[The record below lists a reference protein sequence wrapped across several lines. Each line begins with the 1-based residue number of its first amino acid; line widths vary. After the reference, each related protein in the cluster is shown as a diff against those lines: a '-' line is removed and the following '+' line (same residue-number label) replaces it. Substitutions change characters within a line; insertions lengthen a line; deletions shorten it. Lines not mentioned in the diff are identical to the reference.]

1 VERIHVLVRRMT
13 YYALIPLAVAA
24 MLSATPAFHA
34 QDSGTQVSQPGA
46 PGKKDAATQPAVPVP
61 PGGPIPAKGIKPA
74 PPTPIAEQ
82 KDTLK
87 ENDNWNPQWDVL
99 IEENLPAEMLSP
111 GIGKAVGAYCP
122 HFSSLPDVDKRAF
135 WAYLFQALSGAEA
148 GLIPT
153 TNVRHTD
160 PAVAVVDGVSHRMVR
175 SEGLLQLTYED
186 SERYGCD
193 FDWNHDK
200 PLPAHD
206 TGKTILQPRNN
217 LLCGIRIMKN
227 QLVDLH
233 EPLLTSKSY
242 WSTLRPGTQSY
253 RVFAKQ
259 MANAPAA
266 CGTKVPRS
274 PHRIDEN
281 VRVAKATV
289 PANHATSAQS
299 SHAGSQ

>member
-13 YYALIPLAVAA
+13 YSAVLPLAIAA
-24 MLSATPAFHA
+24 MLSATPAFQA
-34 QDSGTQVSQPGA
+34 QAPATQESQPGA
-46 PGKKDAATQPAVPVP
+46 PGKKDAAAEPAVPVP

-82 KDTLK
+82 KDTLN
-87 ENDNWNPQWDVL
+87 EDNNWNPQWDVV
-99 IEENLPAEMLSP
+99 IEENLPSEMLSP
-111 GIGKAVGAYCP
+111 GTGKAVGAYCP
-122 HFSSLPDVDKRAF
+122 RFSSLPDVDKRAF

-148 GLIPT
+148 GLKPT

-200 PLPAHD
+200 SLPAHD
-206 TGKTILQPRNN
+206 AAKTILQPKNN

-242 WSTLRPGTQSY
+242 WSTLRPSTLSY
-253 RVFAKQ
+253 RVFVKQ
-259 MANAPAA
+259 MANAPAT
-266 CGTKVPRS
+266 CGTKAPRS
-274 PHRIDEN
+274 PRRTDANI
-281 VRVAKATV
+281 RAAKATV
-289 PANHATSAQS
+289 Q
-299 SHAGSQ
+299 GSRAASQ

>member
-1 VERIHVLVRRMT
+1 MS
-13 YYALIPLAVAA
+13 YYAVIPLAIAA
-24 MLSATPAFHA
+24 MLSATPAFYA
-34 QDSGTQVSQPGA
+34 QNSAQESQPGA
-46 PGKKDAATQPAVPVP
+46 PGKKDAVAKPPVPVP
-61 PGGPIPAKGIKPA
+61 PGPVPAKGIKPA

-82 KDTLK
+82 KDTLN
-87 ENDNWNPQWDVL
+87 ETGNWNPQWDVL
-99 IEENLPAEMLSP
+99 IEENLPPEMLSP
-111 GIGKAVGAYCP
+111 SLGKAVGAYCP
-122 HFSSLPDVDKRAF
+122 RFSSLPDVDKRAF

-148 GLIPT
+148 GLKPT

-160 PAVAVVDGVSHRMVR
+160 PAVAVPDKVSHRMVR

-200 PLPAHD
+200 PLAAHD
-206 TGKTILQPRNN
+206 AGKTILQPRNN

-233 EPLLTSKSY
+233 EPLLTPKSY
-242 WSTLRPGTQSY
+242 WSTLRPGTHSY

-259 MANAPAA
+259 MANAPVA
-266 CGTKVPRS
+266 CGAKEPRS
-274 PHRIDEN
+274 PRRTDEN

-289 PANHATSAQS
+289 PANRSTSSQG
-299 SHAGSQ
+299 SHPGSQ